1 MVQLIEAMATD
12 RARRVNTKYGE
23 RTVIDAI
30 RRDNG
35 EKVTVWR
42 GGDDNYSQKYVIK
55 NARLTL
61 TLDNKGK
68 YSLVE
73 DPNLVNLGQPL
84 PETVPVKPLHS
95 YNHKIEQS
103 SESEQSFLNPSQKRE
118 IASYIQEMAKLYG
131 FCLQQADGLGVEG
144 EDKRAIATTLYL
156 SAQKRFSL

>member
-1 MVQLIEAMATD
+1 MQLIEAMATD

-23 RTVIDAI
+23 RTVIDAV

-42 GGDDNYSQKYVIK
+42 GGDDEYSQKHVIK

-73 DPNLVNLGQPL
+73 DPNLVNLGTPL
-84 PETVPVKPLHS
+84 PETVPVRPLHS
-95 YNHKIEQS
+95 HKIEQS

-118 IASYIQEMAKLYG
+118 IANYVSEMAKLYG
-131 FCLQQADGLGVEG
+131 FCLQQADGLGVDG
-144 EDKRAIATTLYL
+144 EDRRAIATTLFI
-156 SAQKRFSL
+156 SAQKKFAL